1 MPHSGIPAPF
11 LSVATMDLRN
21 FISKEALKLFL
32 ETKGWKLLDPIVIN
46 EQAVFKPDFYEE
58 NYIIAH
64 GRYGRICAKGHSII
78 NYRGNTFESVSL
90 LLEKCGEDAI
100 KDFDNWKF
108 IEEKE
113 WVVLKNENNWLFF
126 FSSLLELPKASKYRC

>member
-1 MPHSGIPAPF
+1 MLIPHIFGE
-11 LSVATMDLRN
+11 
-21 FISKEALKLFL
+21 K
-32 ETKGWKLLDPIVIN
+32 
-46 EQAVFKPDFYEE
+46 AVFKPDFYEDM
-58 NYIIAH
+58 YIIAQ
-64 GRYGRICAKGHSII
+64 GKTGKICAKGHSII